1 MKKSNSHISLQHLD
15 DFILDIDTAN
25 DLDDVLHILQK
36 QISELGFDRF
46 TYWLRWA
53 GGDDRK
59 PIGITTYPE
68 HYIEHYIANDFQSH
82 DMIGRLST
90 LTSTPFLWSDIAK
103 RFEITKMQEEIFD
116 DSQSAGIKSGASVP
130 IHGPNQT
137 QATFS
142 VASDSNEIEF
152 DKLFK
157 FHRHELHILAS
168 YAHEKIMSLG
178 IDNRLN
184 DLTLTKRETEVLTW
198 VARGKTYWETGQI
211 LSIQE
216 DTVKK
221 YMQRIFALLQ
231 VNNQPHAIAKSIING
246 LIIP

>member
-1 MKKSNSHISLQHLD
+1 MKKSSSHISLQHLD
-15 DFILDIDTAN
+15 DFILEIDTAN
-25 DLDDVLHILQK
+25 NLDDVLHILQK
-36 QISELGFDRF
+36 QISALGFDRF
-46 TYWLRWA
+46 TYWLRWS
-53 GGDDRK
+53 GSDDRK

-82 DMIGRLST
+82 DMIGRLSAI
-90 LTSTPFLWSDIAK
+90 TSTPFLWSDMSK
-103 RFEITKMQEEIFD
+103 RFEITKAQEGIFD
-116 DSQSAGIKSGASVP
+116 DSRSAGIKSGASVP

-142 VASDSNEIEF
+142 VATDSSEKEF
-152 DKLFK
+152 DSLFK

>member
-1 MKKSNSHISLQHLD
+1 MKKTKAHISLQQLD
-15 DFILDIDTAN
+15 EYLLEIDHAN
-25 DLDDVLHILQK
+25 DLDDILSVLQK
-36 QISELGFDRF
+36 HIASYGFDRF

-53 GGDDRK
+53 SNDERK

-68 HYIEHYIANDFQSH
+68 HYIEHYINNDFQSH
-82 DMIGRLST
+82 DMVGRLSAQT
-90 LTSTPFLWSDIAK
+90 NTPFLWSDMSK
-103 RFEITKMQEEIFD
+103 RLPITKMQAEIFD

-142 VASDSNEIEF
+142 VVSDHSAKEF
-152 DKLFK
+152 DQLFA

-184 DLTLTKRETEVLTW
+184 NLTLTKRETEILTW

-211 LSIQE
+211 LTIQE

-231 VNNQPHAIAKSIING
+231 VNNQPHAIAKAIING

>member
-1 MKKSNSHISLQHLD
+1 MNNNKSHLSLQQLD
-15 DFILDIDTAN
+15 DYILDIDTAS
-25 DLDDVLHILQK
+25 DLDDILTVLQK
-36 QISELGFDRF
+36 QITGLGFDRF

-53 GGDDRK
+53 GGDERK

-68 HYIEHYIANDFQSH
+68 HFIEHYIARDYQSH
-82 DMIGRLST
+82 DLIGRVST
-90 LTSTPFLWSDIAK
+90 QTSTPFLWSDISK
-103 RFEITKMQEEIFD
+103 RFDMSQVQAEIFD
-116 DSQSAGIKSGASVP
+116 DGKSAGMKSGASVP

-142 VASDSNEIEF
+142 VANENSEKEF

-231 VNNQPHAIAKSIING
+231 VNNQPHAIAKAIING

>member
-1 MKKSNSHISLQHLD
+1 MNNNKSHISLQQLD
-15 DFILDIDTAN
+15 DYLLDIDTAT
-25 DLDDVLHILQK
+25 DLDDIMAVLQK
-36 QISELGFDRF
+36 HITSLGFDSF

-53 GGDDRK
+53 SNEDRK

-82 DMIGRLST
+82 DMVGRLSSQT
-90 LTSTPFLWSDIAK
+90 NTPFLWSDMSK
-103 RFEITKMQEEIFD
+103 RFEITKMQEVIFD

-142 VASDSNEIEF
+142 VVTDSNEKEF

-157 FHRHELHILAS
+157 FHRHELHIMAS

-178 IDNRLN
+178 LDNRLN
-184 DLTLTKRETEVLTW
+184 NLTLTKRETEVLTW

-211 LSIQE
+211 LSLKE
-216 DTVKK
+216 DTIKK

-231 VNNQPHAIAKSIING
+231 VNNQPHAIAKAIING

>member
-1 MKKSNSHISLQHLD
+1 MNSNNSHLSLQQLD
-15 DFILDIDTAN
+15 DYILDIDTAS
-25 DLDDVLHILQK
+25 DLDDVLTVLQK
-36 QISELGFDRF
+36 QISGLGFDRF

-53 GGDDRK
+53 GGDERK

-68 HYIEHYIANDFQSH
+68 HFIEHYIASDYQSH
-82 DMIGRLST
+82 DLIGRIST
-90 LTSTPFLWSDIAK
+90 QTSTPFLWSDIYK
-103 RFEITKMQEEIFD
+103 RFEMTQVQAEIFD
-116 DSQSAGIKSGASVP
+116 DGKSAGMKSGASVP

-142 VASDSNEIEF
+142 VANESSEKEF

-231 VNNQPHAIAKSIING
+231 VNNQPHAIAKAIING